1 LGLPA
6 YDWGGNCIHGVQSRC
21 TESGLC
27 PTSFPNPIGLG
38 AAFNRS
44 VWHGMG
50 AVIGMELRYMYLA
63 QVGEDHASN
72 LPAIGL
78 DCWSPNIGIV
88 REPRWGRNLET
99 PGEDPLVNGA
109 FGAAV
114 TEGLQRGTLDQR
126 FLQAVVTLKHFDAN
140 SLEGNWG
147 PGGKITRHTV
157 NAEISAYDLH
167 STYLPAFKT
176 AVVDGKAKGVMCSY
190 NAVNGVPSC
199 ANKFL
204 LTSTLRDAWGFDGY
218 VSSDSGAVK
227 DIIDSHHY
235 TSDWNHTVAAAID
248 AGCDMQSASWPAG
261 HPWGTGGQFIDYL
274 PGAVRGGFLKESA
287 LDDALR
293 HVLSLRFEL
302 GLFDPIDDQP
312 YWKLPE
318 STVRSA
324 AHVDRAVDATKQ
336 SLVLLKNE
344 NNALPFAAGK
354 KVAVVGPHANNRAS
368 ILGNY
373 LGEICPDDTYD
384 CVQTPFEAI
393 AALNNASGGTTT
405 SADGCDVNSTSTSKM
420 QAAIDAAMDAD
431 YIVFF
436 GGLDG
441 TIEREGHDRHDIG
454 LPGMQP
460 VLLGKLVD
468 ISEQQGKPLAVV
480 LYHGGIVVLGKTLL
494 GGVPSLISAG
504 YPSFYGA
511 AAMASALFDAPGQ
524 ANKAPSRFGNT
535 PVTWYSED
543 GWADA
548 AFDMLNFSMT
558 NGPGRTYRYY
568 DSEGKEGGVD
578 FPFGHGLQYAA
589 FEVSEAAVAKVGGG
603 SVALGWTLTNTGD
616 RASDNVAF
624 CYVTGRDIPAGEPA
638 GAVVKTL
645 VDFQRVSVGKGA
657 SADVRFSV
665 GPGDLTMHA
674 ADGKEVFFPGRYT
687 VEVVLT
693 SDATETVQI
702 QCTEKQCVKA

>member
-1 LGLPA
+1 
-6 YDWGGNCIHGVQSRC
+6 
-21 TESGLC
+21 
-27 PTSFPNPIGLG
+27 
-38 AAFNRS
+38 
-44 VWHGMG
+44 M
-50 AVIGMELRYMYLA
+50 
-63 QVGEDHASN
+63 
-72 LPAIGL
+72 
-78 DCWSPNIGIV
+78 
-88 REPRWGRNLET
+88 
-99 PGEDPLVNGA
+99 
-109 FGAAV
+109 
-114 TEGLQRGTLDQR
+114 
-126 FLQAVVTLKHFDAN
+126 
-140 SLEGNWG
+140 
-147 PGGKITRHTV
+147 
-157 NAEISAYDLH
+157 
-167 STYLPAFKT
+167 
-176 AVVDGKAKGVMCSY
+176 
-190 NAVNGVPSC
+190 
-199 ANKFL
+199 
-204 LTSTLRDAWGFDGY
+204 
-218 VSSDSGAVK
+218 
-227 DIIDSHHY
+227 
-235 TSDWNHTVAAAID
+235 
-248 AGCDMQSASWPAG
+248 
-261 HPWGTGGQFIDYL
+261 
-274 PGAVRGGFLKESA
+274 
-287 LDDALR
+287 
-293 HVLSLRFEL
+293 
-302 GLFDPIDDQP
+302 
-312 YWKLPE
+312 
-318 STVRSA
+318 
-324 AHVDRAVDATKQ
+324 
-336 SLVLLKNE
+336 
-344 NNALPFAAGK
+344 
-354 KVAVVGPHANNRAS
+354 GPHANNRAS